1 MNKVRKL
8 ADNGEV
14 YVAVLVSPDY
24 GAGWY
29 TWNTNYPQ
37 MLFDPI
43 VVNYLDPKYGFPY
56 DKDKYDGIDAYLAA
70 TYGGAYFGGLSGLA
84 IEFVQQG
91 KEFMI
96 DEYDGSETLM
106 VKDWLK
112 FITA

>member
-1 MNKVRKL
+1 MNKVTNV

-14 YVAVLVSPDY
+14 YVAVLVSTDF

-70 TYGGAYFGGLSGLA
+70 TYGGAYFGGLRGLC
-84 IEFVQQG
+84 IEWVQQG
-91 KEFMI
+91 TEFMI

-106 VKDWLK
+106 VKNWLK

>member
-1 MNKVRKL
+1 MNKVTKV

-43 VVNYLDPKYGFPY
+43 VVNYLNPEYGTPY

-70 TYGGAYFGGLSGLA
+70 TYDGGYFGGLSGLYIA
-84 IEFVQQG
+84 WTQQG
-91 KEFMI
+91 TEFMI
-96 DEYDGSETLM
+96 DEYDGSETL
-106 VKDWLK
+106 VAKNWIK
-112 FITA
+112 FFTA

>member
-1 MNKVRKL
+1 MNKVTKV

-14 YVAVLVSPDY
+14 YVAVLVSTDY

-43 VVNYLDPKYGFPY
+43 VVNYLDSEYGSPY

-70 TYGGAYFGGLSGLA
+70 TYERSLLWRAKRFSYS
-84 IEFVQQG
+84 V
-91 KEFMI
+91 
-96 DEYDGSETLM
+96 GSTRHR
-106 VKDWLK
+106 
-112 FITA
+112 FHG